1 MIDRMGRDPRE
12 ARSPRALRPSP
23 FVLVAVLTCGAVS
36 QAQIDPRNALLERA
50 GWDALVAGQ
59 PHAAAESFRE
69 AIASDPKNPR
79 LHLGAGTAAYLE
91 RRDAEAK
98 EALDYALMLD
108 PRMTRARAL
117 LGQVLHRSGDLLGA
131 IRAYETL
138 TAEATDD
145 KEALAV
151 LDRWHRE
158 AALAAKALDSLE
170 RAYWRIGDTLG
181 TYPAEPIAVVL
192 YTGEQFRDITRSPP
206 WAAGAYD
213 GTIRVPMRGA
223 LDNEKELDRVLA
235 HEFTHALVRTLAA
248 HGVPTWLNEGLATA
262 LESGDLRWAERQLRQ
277 APAPVSLASLLAS
290 FGRFS
295 GDQAQLAYA
304 TSAMAVRVILEEAGG
319 FAVANLLRDLGDD
332 VDFDAAFAHRAVA
345 HCRRP
350 RGARRGHA
358 ANRAVGARID

>member
-1 MIDRMGRDPRE
+1 
-12 ARSPRALRPSP
+12 
-23 FVLVAVLTCGAVS
+23 
-36 QAQIDPRNALLERA
+36 
-50 GWDALVAGQ
+50 
-59 PHAAAESFRE
+59 
-69 AIASDPKNPR
+69 
-79 LHLGAGTAAYLE
+79 
-91 RRDAEAK
+91 
-98 EALDYALMLD
+98 
-108 PRMTRARAL
+108 MTRARAL

-151 LDRWHRE
+151 LDRWHREAALHDRMQQAIGQHFTVSFEGPEE

-319 FAVANLLRDLGDD
+319 FAVTNLLRDLGDD
-332 VDFDAAFAHRAVA
+332 VDFDAAFAHRIQRTFVDFQASL
-345 HCRRP
+345 
-350 RGARRGHA
+350 A
-358 ANRAVGARID
+358 AK